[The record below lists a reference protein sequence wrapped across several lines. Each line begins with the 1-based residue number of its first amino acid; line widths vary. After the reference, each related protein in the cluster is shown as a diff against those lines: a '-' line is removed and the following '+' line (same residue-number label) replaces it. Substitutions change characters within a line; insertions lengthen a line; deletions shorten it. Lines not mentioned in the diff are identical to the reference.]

1 MDGLNSIWSRKAR
14 FDGPDAKGAKKVPK
28 AMSQK
33 KIRVQPTKHN
43 TLTFFIL

>member
-28 AMSQK
+28 AMGQK
-33 KIRVQPTKHN
+33 KIRMQVVEAN
-43 TLTFFIL
+43 ILISLIL